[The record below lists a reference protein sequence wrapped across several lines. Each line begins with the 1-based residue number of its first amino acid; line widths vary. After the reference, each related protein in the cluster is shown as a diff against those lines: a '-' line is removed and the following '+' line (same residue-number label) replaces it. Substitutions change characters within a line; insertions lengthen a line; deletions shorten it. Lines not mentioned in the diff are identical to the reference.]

1 MTFKKTWV
9 SDAPLVIAH
18 RGASAIAPEN
28 TLSAFR
34 MAEELGADAIEFDV
48 KLSRDGVPI
57 ILHDMTLQ
65 RTTDGEGELKN
76 FTLTELQ
83 RLDAGSTFSPAFTGE
98 RIPTLRQVL
107 DEFKDR
113 LLLNIELTNYSAWRD
128 SLPQEVITNLHD
140 ANLSESILI
149 SSFNPIALRRI
160 QKLDPRI
167 RTALL
172 IGATTPRPLQWL
184 LEALTPHQDLHPHHR
199 LVNESLIRRTHRSKE
214 RVNTWTV
221 NLYEQILAL
230 LRLGVDGIITDDIPT
245 ALRARQE
252 VRGK

>member
-1 MTFKKTWV
+1 MTFKTTWV

-34 MAEELGADAIEFDV
+34 KAEELGADAIEFDV

-57 ILHDMTLQ
+57 ILHDMTLE
-65 RTTDGEGELKN
+65 RTTDGEGEVKN
-76 FTLTELQ
+76 LTFTELQ
-83 RLDAGSTFSPAFTGE
+83 RLDAGSKFSPVFTGE
-98 RIPTLRQVL
+98 RIPTLRQLL

-113 LLLNIELTNYSAWRD
+113 LLLNIELTNYNALSD
-128 SLPQEVITNLHD
+128 SLPLEVIRNLHETNL
-140 ANLSESILI
+140 AESILV
-149 SSFNPIALRRI
+149 SSFNPIALSRI

-172 IGATTPRPLQWL
+172 IGDATARPLQWL

-199 LVNESLIRRTHRSKE
+199 RVNESLIRRTHRSKG
-214 RVNTWTV
+214 RVNT
-221 NLYEQILAL
+221 
-230 LRLGVDGIITDDIPT
+230 
-245 ALRARQE
+245 
-252 VRGK
+252 